1 MTNES
6 LSSINVLLDEFSA
19 QALENAAALSFRTL
33 RKEASL
39 RVIDHIQR
47 HPERCE
53 QSLDT
58 RKKEVRVDIEK
69 SLKSRLCPLL
79 YTGKYKTKTLVDE
92 CSARLKDHLLRYPTI
107 SAVGVVQ
114 ERKHAS

>member
-1 MTNES
+1 MSNEP
-6 LSSINVLLDEFSA
+6 LSSLDVLLDKFSA
-19 QALENAAALSFRTL
+19 QALENTAALSFRTL
-33 RKEASL
+33 RKEASS
-39 RVIDHIQR
+39 RVIDHVQR

-53 QSLDT
+53 QSLYT
-58 RKKEVRVDIEK
+58 RKKEVRVDIDK

-79 YTGKYKTKTLVDE
+79 YTGTYKTKTQLDE
-92 CSARLKDHLLRYPTI
+92 CSRRIKGHLLRSPTI

>member
-1 MTNES
+1 MSNES

-39 RVIDHIQR
+39 RVIDHINR
-47 HPERCE
+47 FE
-53 QSLDT
+53 QPCCT
-58 RKKEVRVDIEK
+58 TVGRMCREVKIYV
-69 SLKSRLCPLL
+69 PLAL
-79 YTGKYKTKTLVDE
+79 KTKISPFLYREQYRIKTYSDE
-92 CSARLKDHLLRYPTI
+92 CSRRLKDHLLRYPTI